1 MLIGLATIVALF
13 TVVWLASLALK
24 NASIVDIWWG
34 PGFIVMAGAYLAAT
48 DGFAGRRQL
57 IAALVVLWGLRL
69 ARYIGRRNI
78 GHGEDF
84 RYAKW
89 RQENGASWWWYSYFK
104 VFLLQAVVGW
114 VVGLPLFYAIRAAEP
129 AAFTVW
135 DFAGAAVFAAG
146 FLFEA
151 IGDAQMRRFKANPAN
166 KGRLMNTGLWR
177 YSRHPNYFGEALLW
191 WGLGIIGTG
200 TPGGVLG
207 LIGPAVI
214 TYLLIRVSG
223 VAMLEAT
230 LKSTKPGYAEY
241 IATTSSFVPMPPRG
255 PVQDAGGGPAGG
267 GQGAAQPQG

>member
-1 MLIGLATIVALF
+1 MLIGLAAIVALF
-13 TVVWLASLALK
+13 TVLWLASLALK

-34 PGFIVMAGAYLAAT
+34 LGFIVMAGAYLAAT
-48 DGFAGRRQL
+48 DGFEGRRAL
-57 IAALVVLWGLRL
+57 MTGLVVLWGLRL
-69 ARYIGRRNI
+69 AWHIGSRNI

-114 VVGLPLFYAIRAAEP
+114 IVGLPLFYALSAGEP
-129 AAFTVW
+129 SSWTAWDVVGTV
-135 DFAGAAVFAAG
+135 VFGAG

-151 IGDAQMRRFKANPAN
+151 IGDWQMRRFKADPAN
-166 KGRLMNTGLWR
+166 TGRLMNTGLWR
-177 YSRHPNYFGEALLW
+177 YTRHPNYFGEAVLW
-191 WGLGIIGTG
+191 WGLGIIGAG
-200 TPGGVLG
+200 TPGGVVG
-207 LIGPAVI
+207 LIGPAAI

-241 IATTSSFVPMPPRG
+241 IATTSSFVPMPPRRS
-255 PVQDAGGGPAGG
+255 
-267 GQGAAQPQG
+267 